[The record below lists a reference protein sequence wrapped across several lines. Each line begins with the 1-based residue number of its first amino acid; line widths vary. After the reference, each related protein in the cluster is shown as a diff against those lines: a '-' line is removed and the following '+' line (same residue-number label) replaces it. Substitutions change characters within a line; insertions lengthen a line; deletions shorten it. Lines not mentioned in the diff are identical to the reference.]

1 MLIDARSLPAGEE
14 VESDVCVVGAGPA
27 GLTLAM
33 QLAEAGVRVSVV
45 EAGGLEKTKSSV
57 RLASAE
63 SVGSTYYAVRTT
75 RVKVFGGTSD
85 HWGKMRARPLDEID
99 FERRPGVPHSGWPFE
114 RSHLEPYY
122 ERAHPICELGPYT
135 YDVKEWTE
143 AGAPEPLPVGGRA
156 TTFMFQLA
164 ETEGF
169 RRHLSTVTSTDKIQV
184 LLHSHAAELL
194 TEPGADKVIG
204 LRVLV
209 DGGRGYTVAARHYV
223 LAAGGLENPRL
234 LLMSTEHT
242 PAGLGNGNDLVG
254 RYFAEHLRL
263 RTGQFEPTDPSY
275 VHRSTIYDV
284 NKVDGVTLQANLG
297 VSEDVLREE
306 ELLNSTFFLEPHAR
320 VRGTE
325 GARSLQVLIEAATGA
340 RPLPPRIGAHL
351 RAITYQLPDVA
362 RAGVRRL
369 RGTLD
374 HEPQA
379 LLLLAMGEQAPNPDS
394 RVTLSTRR
402 DQMGMPKLRLD
413 WRLTDLD
420 RRSILRA
427 QDIVDEELRRAGVGG
442 ISHKAGAERFVEAMV
457 RGFWHHIGTTR
468 MHEDPRQGVTDADG
482 RVHGVSNLYVAGSS
496 LFPTGGYANPT
507 LTIVALALRLADH
520 LRDRLASHD
529 A

>member
-1 MLIDARSLPAGEE
+1 MLIDARALPSGHA

-27 GLTLAM
+27 GLTLAT
-33 QLAEAGVRVSVV
+33 QLADAGVRVCVV
-45 EAGGLEKTKSSV
+45 EAGGLEPTRSS
-57 RLASAE
+57 RQLASAE
-63 SVGSTYYAVRTT
+63 SIGSTYYPVHTT

-99 FERRPGVPHSGWPFE
+99 FEQRPGIPHSGWPFD
-114 RSHLEPYY
+114 RAHLEPYY
-122 ERAHPICELGPYT
+122 RRAHPICELGPYN
-135 YDVKEWTE
+135 YDVKEWLE
-143 AGAPEPLPVGGRA
+143 AGAPDPLLVTGRA
-156 TTFMFQLA
+156 ATFMFQLA

-169 RRHLSTVTSTDKIQV
+169 RRFLPKVTSTDRIRV

-194 TEPGADKVIG
+194 TEPGADKVVG
-204 LRVLV
+204 LRALL
-209 DGGRGYTVAARHYV
+209 DGGRSYIVTARHYV

-234 LLMSTEHT
+234 LLMSTEHA

-263 RTGQFEPTDPSY
+263 RTGQFEPHDPGYLDSK
-275 VHRSTIYDV
+275 TIYDV
-284 NKVDGVTLQANLG
+284 SKVDGVTLQANLG
-297 VSEDVLREE
+297 VPEEVLRDEQ
-306 ELLNSTFFLEPHAR
+306 LLNSTFFVERHAA

-325 GARSLQVLIEAATGA
+325 GARSLQVLIEAASGA
-340 RPLPPRIGAHL
+340 RPLPPRVAAHF
-351 RAITYQLPDVA
+351 RAVACQLPDVA

-374 HEPQA
+374 HDPQA
-379 LLLLAMGEQAPNPDS
+379 LLLLAMGEQAPNRDS
-394 RVTLSTRR
+394 RVTLSRRR
-402 DQMGMPKLRLD
+402 DRLGMPKVRLD
-413 WRLTDLD
+413 WRLTELD
-420 RRSILRA
+420 HRSILRA
-427 QDIVDEELRRAGVGG
+427 QDILDEELRLAGVGS
-442 ISHKAGAERFVEAMV
+442 ISHKSGQERFVEPMV

-520 LRDRLASHD
+520 LRGRLTSRD